1 MRNTK
6 VRFLSPFETQVLFTF
21 LTCKFCW
28 VSGCFDTA
36 LFFVF
41 PPPNFVY
48 QFVPFSVPL
57 VTICQSTYQ
66 NRSRMT
72 KSIAAI
78 CKTSMSKKLNCSD
91 NLWVLPPKL
100 SGIFIGT
107 PVKSSADKTGSRE
120 KNRHYIITNRTI
132 M

>member
-48 QFVPFSVPL
+48 HFVPFSVPL
-57 VTICQSTYQ
+57 VTVCQSTDQ
-66 NRSRMT
+66 NKSRMT
-72 KSIAAI
+72 KSVAAI

-91 NLWVLPPKL
+91 NLWVLPPKF
-100 SGIFIGT
+100 SGIFLDT
-107 PVKSSADKTGSRE
+107 SVKSSADKTGSRE